1 MLIKAACLSLLQAP
15 ALRGP
20 PVLLI
25 HIICSN
31 ITGASQ
37 APLCC
42 VPSECINDAACTMFL
57 CHPRT
62 KGAATAAELQSQRPG
77 MLDHV
82 QQEQTPPSRRAA
94 GRRVRLTPCALSISP
109 LCAQPGLLPLLKG
122 LPHLLIINVPVII
135 SVQCWHGPVVSAM
148 MCHYHESQYV
158 LAASAMTI
166 LICCQLQAILLYRVH
181 SEPLEIGVGPPRR
194 ALKP

>member
-1 MLIKAACLSLLQAP
+1 MSSALKKGRTLKHAKWEGNDRSAEHDRVMQLGAHQGLHVLIKAACLSLLQAP

-94 GRRVRLTPCALSISP
+94 GRRVRLTPCALSISRSARSRA
-109 LCAQPGLLPLLKG
+109 CSRSSK
-122 LPHLLIINVPVII
+122 
-135 SVQCWHGPVVSAM
+135 VSPTSSSSM
-148 MCHYHESQYV
+148 SRLSYLS
-158 LAASAMTI
+158 SAGM
-166 LICCQLQAILLYRVH
+166 AR
-181 SEPLEIGVGPPRR
+181 
-194 ALKP
+194 